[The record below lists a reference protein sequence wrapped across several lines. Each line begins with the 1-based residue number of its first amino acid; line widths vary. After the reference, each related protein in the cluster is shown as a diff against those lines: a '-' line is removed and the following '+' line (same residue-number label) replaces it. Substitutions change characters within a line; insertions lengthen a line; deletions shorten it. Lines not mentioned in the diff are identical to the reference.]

1 LRYADVERPTGEA
14 SVATVTDVAKRV
26 GLSFSIAARVLS
38 GRGSVEGLLAD
49 AIVVENDAGV
59 SLI

>member
-1 LRYADVERPTGEA
+1 M
-14 SVATVTDVAKRV
+14 ATVTDVAKRA
-26 GLSFSIAARVLS
+26 GLSFSTAARVLS
-38 GRGSVEGLLAD
+38 DHGSVEGLLAD